1 MSAHA
6 QDASVPSSALRP
18 DGVTPVIE
26 IGGTHVTAAL
36 VDTAAGLVRQGT
48 VRHSPLDASASAE
61 EVLGTILQ
69 CARAL
74 GDRPAAQ

>member
-6 QDASVPSSALRP
+6 QDASVTSSARRP

-48 VRHSPLDASASAE
+48 VRHSPLGASASAE
-61 EVLGTILQ
+61 EILGTIL
-69 CARAL
+69 RAL
-74 GDRPAAQ
+74 LVLTNR